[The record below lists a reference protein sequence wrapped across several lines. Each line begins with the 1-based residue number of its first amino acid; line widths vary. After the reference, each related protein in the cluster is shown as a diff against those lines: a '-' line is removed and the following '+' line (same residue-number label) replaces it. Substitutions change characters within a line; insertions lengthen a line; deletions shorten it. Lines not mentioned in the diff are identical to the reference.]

1 MLLQKIKIKG
11 FKSFPDSIELELE
24 KGITG
29 IVGPNGCGKSNIADS
44 INWALG
50 EQSPTSLRGKRMEQ
64 MIFNGS
70 SNRKAMGAAEVT
82 LVLSANGKLP
92 KLHDGPEEEQELLRQ
107 GSGLPDLLSLG
118 ENGEL
123 SVTRRM
129 FRDTQSE
136 YLLNGKPC
144 RLRDIQDLLMAL
156 GIGSRVVTI
165 VEQDRIN
172 VILNSRPVDRRELIE
187 DAAGITKFKLN
198 KHLTKLK
205 LERTGQNLMRIE
217 DLLAEQEVH
226 LRSLRRQAARARR
239 FRRYQAEIREI
250 ETSLLAVRHFELS
263 EQHRESSRRL
273 RSLEEDLAGSSAK
286 LSSAESAQAELRQ
299 RVDELIANQVNTREK
314 HYQSSLEIDRDNN
327 RLKHLREG
335 LDSLFRRRE
344 QATARHQEAQK
355 RYKSK
360 RLNLD
365 DAKRQVEE
373 LDKELI
379 SAQVRLKEL
388 KKKADLAG
396 SDVDSLRSEK
406 ERLQSELAEKREKL
420 AAEKSRRESLRAE
433 EQRLATASVNAAALK
448 DKLRGKIS
456 EVDDTISQTNQRI
469 AELDERL
476 LQTDGELQR
485 GIDDRKALEREI
497 EAHDRRAESIKG
509 SHGSAAATLDALL
522 EMEKRRE
529 GVADSTRALFDNE
542 DIRNA
547 VKPLGLIADSFDI
560 DPARI
565 KAVIAAFGRILE
577 AVLVEDESAAEL
589 GLKMLRK
596 QEIGH
601 ASFVPLSRIPEAPAA
616 NIPEDDLRAGL
627 GPRGD
632 LGKRLLS
639 LFEPARLA
647 SDTHQAIEISA
658 GGEVAVAATNEGTA
672 ARNGRLI
679 RGGSDTSREEAF
691 TRRTRIDDVRK
702 QAESLEKELEKLSAA
717 RAEFCSRRDDIDSTI
732 NELRETR
739 EKLRLEKAGLSA
751 QARADI
757 AERERLEDSQVD
769 KNREIESLKGQ
780 LTDVAAEIENETDV
794 LAGVESEIEA
804 VSSALQNFDERLQQS
819 SEAAGDAR
827 HRESQLLAEIS
838 ALEER
843 CTAGRRAAELIESN
857 LTDLL
862 ERIASSQDEIKMIEE
877 ERVNNLHEIESIE
890 TGMQEKIEANEA
902 LKRSLSEIDGRLMEL
917 NSALKLREA
926 EVKRLRAEHAEIQ
939 EKLERIRLESQEH
952 LLELEHL
959 RERAASTLQID
970 PEELADSGAPA
981 VAAGETDESFD
992 SQEAQQ
998 RLQDLKDK
1006 VEQMGAVNLLASE
1019 EYERHQQRHRFLLD
1033 QRQDIVDSIAS
1044 LERVINRIDRVSRKR
1059 FREAFDR
1066 INENFHKTFRKL
1078 FGGGRAELQLEEG
1091 DLLEAGI
1098 EILVQPPGKRLQS
1111 ATLLSGGEKSISAF
1125 ALIMA
1130 VLQFR
1135 PSPFCILDE
1144 ADAALDEVNTRR
1156 IANLLRDYSHSTQF
1170 ILITHNKT
1178 TMEVADR
1185 LYGVTMEEPGVS
1197 KLVSVKFN

>member
-1 MLLQKIKIKG
+1 MLLQKIRIKG
-11 FKSFPDSIELELE
+11 FKSFPDSVELELE

-82 LVLSANGKLP
+82 LVLSMNGGQP
-92 KLHDGPEEEQELLRQ
+92 QLHDGPEEEAELLRQ
-107 GSGLPDLLSLG
+107 GSGLPELLPAND
-118 ENGEL
+118 NGEL
-123 SVTRRM
+123 TVTRRM

-136 YLLNGKPC
+136 YLLNDKPC
-144 RLRDIQDLLMAL
+144 RLRDVQDLLMAL

-172 VILNSRPVDRRELIE
+172 AILNSRPVDRRELIE

-217 DLLAEQEVH
+217 DLLAEQDVH
-226 LRSLRRQAARARR
+226 LRRLRRQAARARR
-239 FRRYQAEIREI
+239 FRRFQAEIREI
-250 ETSLLAVRHFELS
+250 ETSLLAVRHYELS
-263 EQHRESSRRL
+263 EQHKESSRRL
-273 RSLEEDLAGSSAK
+273 RMLEDDLAASSAK
-286 LSSAESAQAELRQ
+286 LSTAESAQAELRQ
-299 RVDELIANQVNTREK
+299 RVDELTANQVDTREK

-327 RLKHLREG
+327 RLKHLRDGLEG
-335 LDSLFRRRE
+335 LFSRRE
-344 QATARHQEAQK
+344 QASARLQDAQQ
-355 RYKSK
+355 RYKNK
-360 RLNLD
+360 RLNLE
-365 DAKRQVEE
+365 DAKHQAEE
-373 LDKELI
+373 LEKELK
-379 SAQVRLKEL
+379 SAQARLKEL
-388 KKKADLAG
+388 KEKADLAG
-396 SDVDSLRSEK
+396 SDLDSLRREK
-406 ERLQSELAEKREKL
+406 ERLQGELAGMREKL
-420 AAEKSRRESLRAE
+420 AAENSRRESLRIE
-433 EQRLATASVNAAALK
+433 ERRLAGAAVNAEALK

-456 EVDDTISQTNQRI
+456 EVDDGIAQLNQRI
-469 AELDERL
+469 GDLDEQL
-476 LQTDGELQR
+476 LNTNGQLQR
-485 GIDDRKALEREI
+485 CIDDRKATEKEI
-497 EAHDRRAESIKG
+497 EAHDRRAESIKS
-509 SHGSAAATLDALL
+509 SHGSAAATLEALR

-529 GVADSTRALFDNE
+529 GVADATRALFENNE
-542 DIRNA
+542 IRDA
-547 VKPLGLIADSFDI
+547 VKPLGLVADNFDI
-560 DPARI
+560 DPDRI
-565 KAVIAAFGRILE
+565 KAVLAAYGRILE
-577 AVLVEDESAAEL
+577 AVLVEDEDAAER
-589 GLKMLRK
+589 GLKMLRDL
-596 QEIGH
+596 EIGR
-601 ASFVPLSRIPEAPAA
+601 ASFIPLSRISE
-616 NIPEDDLRAGL
+616 NTVVEIPENDLRAGL

-647 SDTHQAIEISA
+647 ADIHQAIEISS
-658 GGEVAVAATNEGTA
+658 GGEVEIAATNDGNA
-672 ARNGRLI
+672 AWHGRLI
-679 RGGSDTSREEAF
+679 KGGSDTSREEAF
-691 TRRTRIDDVRK
+691 TRRSRMEAVGK
-702 QAESLEKELEKLSAA
+702 QAKSLEKELEELSSA
-717 RAEFCSRRDDIDSTI
+717 RAELSGRREEIEASID
-732 NELRETR
+732 ELRETR
-739 EKLRLEKAGLSA
+739 EKLRLENAKLSA
-751 QARADI
+751 QVRAEI
-757 AERERLEDSQVD
+757 AERERLEDAIDD
-769 KNREIESLKGQ
+769 KDREIESLKEQ
-780 LTDVAAEIENETDV
+780 HSEIASEITTESDR
-794 LAGVESEIEA
+794 LAGMESEIEEF
-804 VSSALQNFDERLQQS
+804 STSLQKYEERLEQG

-827 HRESQLLAEIS
+827 RRESLLQAEIS
-838 ALEER
+838 ALGER
-843 CTAGRRAAELIESN
+843 RNAGRRTAELIESD
-857 LTDLL
+857 LTELL

-877 ERVNNLHEIESIE
+877 ERISDLHEVEVIEA
-890 TGMQEKIEANEA
+890 GMQEKIETNEA

-917 NSALKLREA
+917 NSSLKLREA
-926 EVKRLRAEHAEIQ
+926 EVKQLRAEHEEIH
-939 EKLERIRLESQEH
+939 EKLESSRLESQEH

-970 PEELADSGAPA
+970 PDKLEDSARPETADSEA
-981 VAAGETDESFD
+981 EESFD

-1006 VEQMGAVNLLASE
+1006 VEQMGPVNLLASE
-1019 EYERHQQRHRFLLD
+1019 EYERHQERHRFLLD
-1033 QRQDIVDSIAS
+1033 QRQDVVDSIAS
-1044 LERVINRIDRVSRKR
+1044 LEQVINRIDRVSRKR

-1066 INENFHKTFRKL
+1066 INEYFHKTFRKL
-1078 FGGGRAELQLEEG
+1078 FGGGRAELKLEEG

-1125 ALIMA
+1125 AMIMS

-1156 IANLLRDYSHSTQF
+1156 IANLLRDYSDNTQF